1 MTSALG
7 DEDAIVVVASC
18 ATAVGAGAAGVA
30 PVDEK
35 NGNASGTKI
44 DAPIAAIHTPRRAR
58 RHAPK
63 MLSTLAAAS
72 PKSAAQSAA

>member
-7 DEDAIVVVASC
+7 DADAIVAVASC
-18 ATAVGAGAAGVA
+18 ATAVGAGAA
-30 PVDEK
+30 PTDEK
-35 NGNASGTKI
+35 NGNASGTKT